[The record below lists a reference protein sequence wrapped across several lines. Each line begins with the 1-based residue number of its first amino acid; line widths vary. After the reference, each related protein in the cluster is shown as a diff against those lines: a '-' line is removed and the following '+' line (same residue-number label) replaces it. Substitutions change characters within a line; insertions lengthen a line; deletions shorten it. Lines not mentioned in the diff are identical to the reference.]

1 MKHNFESKYAFL
13 CGRSNRIIPNGY
25 DDGDFPTS
33 IQPLP
38 GDKLH
43 IVYCGS
49 FYDRQQP
56 DVIWSALSH
65 LLNTNLIN
73 ANHISVDI
81 YGNNNW
87 SFVIGSSKNNSRLKD
102 CIKLFPFITHSE
114 SIQKMLEGDVLL
126 LFIANGKNTKA
137 TTTGKIFDYMRS
149 GKPILAIVPSNGIA
163 AKLVTESNLG
173 FVADPDDPD
182 MIKSKLLEIY
192 RLWNEKQLSRIVPN
206 MEYIKQFS
214 RQNLSHEL
222 ASLIHEVTNN
232 DAK

>member
-1 MKHNFESKYAFL
+1 
-13 CGRSNRIIPNGY
+13 
-25 DDGDFPTS
+25 
-33 IQPLP
+33 
-38 GDKLH
+38 
-43 IVYCGS
+43 
-49 FYDRQQP
+49 
-56 DVIWSALSH
+56 
-65 LLNTNLIN
+65 
-73 ANHISVDI
+73 
-81 YGNNNW
+81 
-87 SFVIGSSKNNSRLKD
+87 
-102 CIKLFPFITHSE
+102 
-114 SIQKMLEGDVLL
+114 MLEGDVLL